1 MEETK
6 FRSQSIENFLDAL
19 GSTASIPGGGAA
31 AAELGATACA
41 LAEKTARI
49 TLANKNYAAVHEEAA
64 RWASLFHEARD
75 ILLDLMDE
83 DAKNFNLLMELYK
96 KFKKEGKSEAEIEE
110 AMQDIYQKAA
120 EAPAQMATVLADLSE
135 LFTEVL
141 HKGNKNLLS
150 DSIMA
155 AQFAMGAIHAAIL
168 NVRINLK
175 SVRNDFFVHEAE
187 ESIKTWENAVSAI
200 DAVLTYQVTL

>member
-6 FRSQSIENFLDAL
+6 FRSQAIENFLDAL

>member
-49 TLANKNYAAVHEEAA
+49 TLANKNYVAVHEEAA

-83 DAKNFNLLMELYK
+83 DAKNFNLLMESYK

-155 AQFAMGAIHAAIL
+155 AQFAMSAIHAAIL

-175 SVRNDFFVHEAE
+175 LVRNDFFVHEAE

>member
-49 TLANKNYAAVHEEAA
+49 TLANKNYVAVHEEAA

-83 DAKNFNLLMELYK
+83 DAKNFNLLMESYK

-120 EAPAQMATVLADLSE
+120 EAPAQMATVLTDLSE

>member
-6 FRSQSIENFLDAL
+6 FRALSIEGFLDAL
-19 GSTASIPGGGAA
+19 GSTSHIPGGGAA
-31 AAELGATACA
+31 AAQLGATACA

-49 TLANKNYAAVHEEAA
+49 TLSNKNYAAVHEDAK
-64 RWASLFHEARD
+64 RWISVFPEARD

-83 DAKNFNLLMELYK
+83 DAKQFQNLMEAYK
-96 KFKKEGKSEAEIEE
+96 NFKKEGKSEAETEE
-110 AMQDIYQKAA
+110 AMQEIFIKAA
-120 EAPAQMATVLADLSE
+120 EAPTQIASLMADLSE

-155 AQFAMGAIHAAIL
+155 AQFAIGAIHAAIL
-168 NVRINLK
+168 NVRINAK
-175 SVRNDFFVHEAE
+175 AVHNDFYQHEVE
-187 ESIKTWENAVSAI
+187 ESIRIWEHAVSAI

>member
-1 MEETK
+1 
-6 FRSQSIENFLDAL
+6 
-19 GSTASIPGGGAA
+19 
-31 AAELGATACA
+31 
-41 LAEKTARI
+41 
-49 TLANKNYAAVHEEAA
+49 
-64 RWASLFHEARD
+64 
-75 ILLDLMDE
+75 
-83 DAKNFNLLMELYK
+83 
-96 KFKKEGKSEAEIEE
+96 
-110 AMQDIYQKAA
+110 MQDIYQKAA

-175 SVRNDFFVHEAE
+175 SVRNEFFVHEAE

>member
-6 FRSQSIENFLDAL
+6 FRSLSIEGFLDAL
-19 GSTASIPGGGAA
+19 GSTSHIPGGGAA
-31 AAELGATACA
+31 AAQLGATACA

-49 TLANKNYAAVHEEAA
+49 TLSNKNYADVHEEAK
-64 RWASLFHEARD
+64 RWVSVFPEARD

-83 DAKNFNLLMELYK
+83 DAKQFQNLMESYK
-96 KFKKEGKSEAEIEE
+96 NFKKQGMSETEAEE
-110 AMQDIYQKAA
+110 AMQEIFMKAA
-120 EAPAQMATVLADLSE
+120 EAPTQIATLMADLAE

-155 AQFAMGAIHAAIL
+155 AQFAIGAIHAAIL
-168 NVRINLK
+168 NVRINAK
-175 SVRNDFFVHEAE
+175 AVHNDFYQHEIE
-187 ESIKTWENAVSAI
+187 ESINTWEHAVSAI

>member
-1 MEETK
+1 MEEMK
-6 FRSQSIENFLDAL
+6 FRALSIEGFLDAL
-19 GSTASIPGGGAA
+19 GSTSHIPGGGAA
-31 AAELGATACA
+31 AAQLGATACA

-49 TLANKNYAAVHEEAA
+49 TLSNKNYAAVHEDAK
-64 RWASLFHEARD
+64 RWISVFPEARD

-83 DAKNFNLLMELYK
+83 DAKQFQNLMEAYK
-96 KFKKEGKSEAEIEE
+96 NFKKEGKSEAETEE
-110 AMQDIYQKAA
+110 AMQEIFIKAA
-120 EAPAQMATVLADLSE
+120 EAPTQIASLMADLSE

-155 AQFAMGAIHAAIL
+155 AQFAIGAIHAAIL
-168 NVRINLK
+168 NVRINAK
-175 SVRNDFFVHEAE
+175 AVHNDFYQHEVE
-187 ESIKTWENAVSAI
+187 ESIRTWEHAVSAI

>member
-6 FRSQSIENFLDAL
+6 FRALSIEGFLDAL
-19 GSTASIPGGGAA
+19 GSTSHIPGGGAA
-31 AAELGATACA
+31 AAQLGATACA

-49 TLANKNYAAVHEEAA
+49 TLSNKNYAAVHEDAK
-64 RWASLFHEARD
+64 RWISVFPEARD

-83 DAKNFNLLMELYK
+83 DAKQFQNLMEAYK
-96 KFKKEGKSEAEIEE
+96 NFKKEGKSEAETEE
-110 AMQDIYQKAA
+110 AMQEIFIKAA
-120 EAPAQMATVLADLSE
+120 EAPTQIASLMADLSE

-155 AQFAMGAIHAAIL
+155 AQFAIGAIHAAIL
-168 NVRINLK
+168 NVRINAK
-175 SVRNDFFVHEAE
+175 AVHNDFYQHEVE
-187 ESIKTWENAVSAI
+187 ESIRTWEHAVSAI